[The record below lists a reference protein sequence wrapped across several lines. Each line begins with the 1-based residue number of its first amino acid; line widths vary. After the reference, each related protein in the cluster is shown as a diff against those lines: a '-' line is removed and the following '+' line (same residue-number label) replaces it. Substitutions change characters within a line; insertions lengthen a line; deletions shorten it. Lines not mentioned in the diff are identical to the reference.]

1 MTAVLRVPGPGVGET
16 PVAEVNPAAAGDTVM
31 GEAAP
36 EPGEL
41 RSFFEELVGFL
52 RDFSSAGSEPAE
64 AKESGGLDGS
74 CAAAQSAWLGYELGG
89 RRTSSEPANWSPPVA
104 APASLGAELAAAQ
117 AVVPLSQP
125 AGVVLAPPVRVVP
138 APPVVPALT
147 PVPTMLPAP
156 AAPAVPTT
164 PTPTPPLAVAVA
176 AAPATPTPPPAPVA
190 VAAFLTTQP
199 GPLTMPAPGALG
211 LPVALTVAPPGE
223 VAVITPLSIPGAVTP
238 GLVPVATLPPLPSR
252 PRRPQPL
259 SAVREPVAT
268 PPEQLPASPV
278 VPAPMRVV
286 ATTAATANQGPAS
299 TAGPKPQFR
308 VPPYV
313 AALSEELPAV
323 PTGSTTRSGIPR
335 RVRGHIVATAA

>member
-89 RRTSSEPANWSPPVA
+89 RGTSTERANWSPPVA

-117 AVVPLSQP
+117 GVMPLSPP
-125 AGVVLAPPVRVVP
+125 AGVVPAAPVVP
-138 APPVVPALT
+138 APTPA
-147 PVPTMLPAP
+147 PTMLLAL

-176 AAPATPTPPPAPVA
+176 AAPATPTPPPVPVA

-199 GPLTMPAPGALG
+199 EPLTMPAPTALG
-211 LPVALTVAPPGE
+211 LPVAPTAAPPGE
-223 VAVITPLSIPGAVTP
+223 VAVITPLSTPGAVTP
-238 GLVPVATLPPLPSR
+238 GLVPVAALPPLPSR

-278 VPAPMRVV
+278 APAAMRVV
-286 ATTAATANQGPAS
+286 ATTAATANQGHAS
-299 TAGPKPQFR
+299 TTGPNPQFR

-313 AALSEELPAV
+313 AALSEERPAV
-323 PTGSTTRSGIPR
+323 PPGSTTRSGIPR